1 MNLDEALGEFE
12 KAGTNVSRIEA
23 VAVEMD
29 GLVPAGISFADTSPE
44 AERYENLRRSYED
57 LLAGLPPLSG
67 YKPTSAPMS
76 LDDIAQQRMEV
87 AELGEPE
94 LAVRAAQL
102 EREPVEQLAEY
113 KHRFSKARRSLVRDR
128 ARELMQEVDDVLAGV
143 GDSIPRDQTSVATD
157 ENWQKLVTAIGEIE
171 RLLGPDLVQAHDR
184 WGDLRRHL
192 GFAQGCD
199 FHDIAEFDWPAVR
212 PDVEASLYGEREP
225 LPVEVEDL
233 GTLVESEP
241 TGPVTTQ
248 LAWDALDDDNFER
261 LIYNLLLNANGYENP
276 QWLMKTRAPD
286 KGRDLSVDRVITDP
300 LGDTR
305 RERVIVQCRHWLT
318 DSMSVDDCAAV
329 VAQMALW
336 EPPRVAVL
344 IIATS
349 GRFTAD
355 GVSWIETHNE
365 AGKSPRIE
373 MWANTRLETLLAA
386 RPSLVRE
393 FGLRRS

>member
-23 VAVEMD
+23 VGAEMD
-29 GLVPAGISFADTSPE
+29 GLVPSGISFADTSPE

-57 LLAGLPPLSG
+57 LLAGLPRLNG
-67 YKPTSAPMS
+67 YKPAAAPMS
-76 LDDIAQQRMEV
+76 LDEIAQQRME
-87 AELGEPE
+87 AFELGEPE
-94 LAVRAAQL
+94 FSISVAQL
-102 EREPVEQLAEY
+102 EREPAEQLAEY

-128 ARELMQEVDDVLAGV
+128 ARELMQEVDDVLARV
-143 GDSIPRDQTSVATD
+143 GDSIPRDQTSIAAD
-157 ENWQKLVTAIGEIE
+157 GNWQKLVTAIGEIE
-171 RLLGPDLVQAHDR
+171 RLLGPDLVQTHDR

-199 FHDIAEFDWPAVR
+199 FHDISEFDWPAVR

-225 LPVEVEDL
+225 LPVDVDDL

-248 LAWDALDDDNFER
+248 LTWDALGDDDFER

-286 KGRDLSVDRVITDP
+286 KGRDLSVDRVITDA

-318 DSMSVDDCAAV
+318 DSMSVNDCAAV

-336 EPPRVAVL
+336 EPPWVAVL